1 LLIRNGQC
9 VYDESHLG
17 ITMRDIVDAS
27 AS

>member
-17 ITMRDIVDAS
+17 ITMGDIVNHAV
-27 AS
+27 A